1 MGTIVPTSGEDGP
14 SVTCW
19 PCSLCYQAREQRNL
33 VPAARQAVFVQG
45 EAYPGTDAEQTGLP
59 ASQIRL
65 TSRTS
70 AGRRCC
76 QATCR
81 NVTLSCCN
89 QHPRAEGTLGPAL
102 LALGLRLPAL
112 QQESCTR

>member
-45 EAYPGTDAEQTGLP
+45 EAYPGTDAEH
-59 ASQIRL
+59 
-65 TSRTS
+65 
-70 AGRRCC
+70 GRDWG
-76 QATCR
+76 Q
-81 NVTLSCCN
+81 
-89 QHPRAEGTLGPAL
+89 EEKGTTEDEMVGWHH
-102 LALGLRLPAL
+102 
-112 QQESCTR
+112 